1 MERVSKGHS
10 LALMDSLVT
19 IVVQGT
25 IDSKKTN
32 LCIHKLRI
40 LLPKAEVVLSI
51 WKGNRLYSFNYDKLL
66 MTDDPGCSTSDD
78 IANTYNN
85 INRQIVSTQAGL
97 EKATRPYCLKIRTDI
112 LLENVDFLKEFG
124 RYDEMAP
131 PLHVK
136 NRILICNYYTRNP
149 RVYPLPFHPSDW
161 VLFGR
166 TEDLKRYFSAPC
178 ESTEEIRWFTT
189 HPREQTGF
197 YTNLLSRYVPEQ
209 YLCLNFLR
217 QFEPVHCDCFY
228 DATEENI
235 RQTERMLAGD
245 FVVLDYQKQFGIR
258 FTKYR
263 PNRYLE
269 KSSLVSHRYWK
280 QLFQEY
286 CLHKTE
292 LRPFRLFLCF
302 LARIGFALRRVLLHL
317 LHCLHIKEKVKRLL
331 SRK

>member
-1 MERVSKGHS
+1 MNCLDLSIIIQGKCSEINKAN
-10 LALMDSLVT
+10 ALRR
-19 IVVQGT
+19 IQ
-25 IDSKKTN
+25 
-32 LCIHKLRI
+32 I
-40 LLPKAEVVLSI
+40 LLPEAEVIIST
-51 WKGNRLYSFNYDKLL
+51 WKNYSDLHYETDTVIQL
-66 MTDDPGCSTSDD
+66 DDPGGVVADD
-78 IANTYNN
+78 VSNVSNN
-85 INRQIVSTQAGL
+85 INRQIISTRAGL

-124 RYDEMAP
+124 RYDEIAP